1 MSLMLKLLTI
11 TVLSSSLLFSVTTSE
26 KVEDFL
32 EEQFSG
38 NRGLSSIDVEVVD
51 IVKLDKLKDWNAYI
65 VSVQANMKQ
74 ENKTKKK
81 KGKNFG

>member
-1 MSLMLKLLTI
+1 MSLMLKLLAI

-32 EEQFSG
+32 EEQFSE
-38 NRGLSSIDVEVVD
+38 NRGLSSLNVEVVD

-65 VSVQANMKQ
+65 VSVKADMKQ
-74 ENKTKKK
+74 KNKTKKIK
-81 KGKNFG
+81 QKMI